1 MNKNI
6 LELRTLLDS
15 IDENIL
21 QLLEKRMNIIRQVG
35 HIKSKLNIPIEDID
49 REEKIIKKLKNIS
62 KNSLTENQL
71 KKIFQTVF
79 DFSKIEQ
86 NNE

>member
-1 MNKNI
+1 MDKNI
-6 LELRTLLDS
+6 LELRNLLDN
-15 IDENIL
+15 IDKNIL
-21 QLLEKRMNIIRQVG
+21 ELLEKRMDIIRKVG
-35 HIKSKLNIPIEDID
+35 SIKSKLNIPVEDIN
-49 REEKIIKKLKNIS
+49 REEEIIKKLKNIS
-62 KNSLTENQL
+62 KNNLTENQL